1 MPSREARALER
12 KVCLMRTFMET
23 PLWKKMG
30 AAILAVALVALLG
43 LAGCAGGQDAA
54 DAPAA
59 DAPAASAPAPA
70 DGDNAAGAADKAA
83 SAEDA
88 AATVT
93 VSVTMPEG
101 AEAPSQTT
109 EVSIP
114 QDGTVYD
121 ALVATGWDVQADD
134 GDYGQYVT
142 AINGVANGSQGD
154 ASGWVFTV
162 NHEQVMEGC
171 GTCKLADGD
180 TVEWTFFV

>member
-1 MPSREARALER
+1 
-12 KVCLMRTFMET
+12 
-23 PLWKKMG
+23 MG
-30 AAILAVALVALLG
+30 AAVLAVALAALVG
-43 LAGCAGGQDAA
+43 LAGCAGDQNAADAPST

-59 DAPAASAPAPA
+59 DASSPTA
-70 DGDNAAGAADKAA
+70 GDAAGAADKAA
-83 SAEDA
+83 GAEDA
-88 AATVT
+88 ATAVT

-101 AEAPSQTT
+101 AEASSQTA

-162 NHEQVMEGC
+162 NNEQVMEGC